1 MTEDW
6 IPDLARSSGPK
17 YLAIADS
24 LTAAVDRGELSGGD
38 RLPPQRDLAARLGI
52 DLTTVTK
59 AYDLARQRGLIEA
72 RGRAG
77 SFIRGATPAET
88 EDIARIDTGMNMPP
102 ELPGDMLGRAMRD
115 TMTTLLAEGSVLR
128 LQYQPA
134 GGSAADRAAG
144 ARLIA
149 RSGAA
154 TSQDQVVV
162 TAGAQNALHAILR
175 ANLEPGDAVA
185 CGPFVY
191 SGFKALAAGLGLR
204 LVPLPS
210 VDGDGLAAAC
220 RAEKIRALYVVPTND
235 NPTTMTLDLATRRTI
250 ADQARL
256 HDLMVIE
263 DDVYRWLCSA
273 PPPPIATLAP
283 ERTWYIASV
292 SKTISPALRVAY
304 VHAPDIGAALRV
316 AGDVHETAI
325 MAPPLNAALVRT
337 WLDDGRHDLLVAAM
351 RREATR
357 RQALA
362 ADILGGLPY
371 RAHPEGY
378 HLWLPLPPG
387 IEAADLVHAMY
398 SSGLSVVAGDRFRIA
413 PGDDQAVRISLGGLI
428 DTPRLARALHLLRG
442 LIDTR
447 QHRALV

>member
-6 IPDLARSSGPK
+6 IPDLARSSGAK
-17 YLAIADS
+17 YLAIADA
-24 LTAAVDRGELSGGD
+24 LTAAIDSGVLSGGD
-38 RLPPQRDLAARLGI
+38 RLPPQRDLAARLGV
-52 DLTTVTK
+52 DLTTITK
-59 AYDLARQRGLIEA
+59 AYDVARQRGLIEA
-72 RGRAG
+72 RGRVG
-77 SFIRGATPAET
+77 SFVRGAASAET

-115 TMTTLLAEGSVLR
+115 TMTLLLEEESVLR

-134 GGSAADRAAG
+134 GGGGADRAAG

-149 RSGAA
+149 RWGIA

-162 TAGAQNALHAILR
+162 AAGAQNALHAILR
-175 ANLEPGDAVA
+175 ANLERGDAIA
-185 CGPFVY
+185 CGAFVY
-191 SGFKALAAGLGLR
+191 SGFKALAAGLGLT
-204 LVPLPS
+204 LVPLAS
-210 VDGDGLAAAC
+210 VDGDALDAAC
-220 RAEKIRALYVVPTND
+220 RTQKIRALYVVPTND
-235 NPTTMTLDLATRRTI
+235 NPTTSTLDLATRRAV

-256 HDLMVIE
+256 HGLLIIE
-263 DDVYRWLCSA
+263 DDVYRPLCSA
-273 PPPPIATLAP
+273 PPPPVATLAP
-283 ERTWYIASV
+283 ERTWYVSSV
-292 SKTISPALRVAY
+292 SKTISPALRIAY
-304 VHAPDIGAALRV
+304 VHAPDVGEALRI

-378 HLWLPLPPG
+378 HLWLPLPPE
-387 IEAADLVHAMY
+387 IEAADLVHTMY
-398 SSGLSVVAGDRFRIA
+398 PSGLSVVAGDRFRVG
-413 PGDDQAVRISLGGLI
+413 PGDNQAVRVSLGGLI
-428 DTPRLARALHLLRG
+428 DTPRLTRALHLLRG

-447 QHRALV
+447 QHRPVV